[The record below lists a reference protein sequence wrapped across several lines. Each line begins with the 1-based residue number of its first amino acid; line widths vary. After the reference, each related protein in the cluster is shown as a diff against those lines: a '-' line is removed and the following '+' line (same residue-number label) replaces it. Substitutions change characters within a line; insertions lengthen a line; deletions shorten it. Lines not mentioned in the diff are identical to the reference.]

1 MRPNT
6 TSDESVNTDLIQM
19 DANDQLDLSAFD
31 GNSNEPPG
39 LQQLRLMEQDLFK
52 GHAGEILAR
61 SNGTLADLDD
71 DSVADFD
78 I

>member
-1 MRPNT
+1 
-6 TSDESVNTDLIQM
+6 M
-19 DANDQLDLSAFD
+19 DANDQLVLSAFD

-39 LQQLRLMEQDLFK
+39 LQQLRLMELDLFT

-61 SNGTLADLDD
+61 SNGMLADLDD
-71 DSVADFD
+71 DSFADFD